1 MINSFVLLFIKMYCT
16 KNAELSKQGLKLK
29 VVVALD
35 LNGLVQRVKFAD
47 LDGVPDRDEERSQM
61 KKIVDHQ

>member
-1 MINSFVLLFIKMYCT
+1 MYCT
-16 KNAELSKQGLKLK
+16 NAELSKHGLKLE

-35 LNGLVQRVKFAD
+35 LNGLVQLVKFAD

>member
-1 MINSFVLLFIKMYCT
+1 MYCT

-35 LNGLVQRVKFAD
+35 LNGLVQLVKFAD